1 MIRYRYQ
8 AYTAGGQLVVDMVSA
23 ESEGEAV
30 RQLMAE
36 GLTPF
41 EIAPASLAADATRKG
56 AAPRQSGRVLS
67 SFFRNL
73 SAMQAGGL
81 PLDEALKLLSEDGES
96 RAGQR
101 LAGDLR
107 RSVLAG
113 ESLGQAMASLKLTV
127 PDYVLGLV
135 RAGEEGGDLV
145 QVLQR
150 VANTLENQ
158 SRLADAVRSALIYPV
173 ILLSTSLAS
182 ILLILLVVA
191 PALEPVLTA
200 AGDQTPAAAAALIG
214 ASRFLTDQWPE
225 LALGTLL
232 LLLGIMIWQRTN
244 GAQRALNRLM
254 LRIPLV
260 GELVR
265 DMESARMLASV
276 SALLENGM
284 SLVPALEVAAEGAGN
299 RLMQE
304 NVKAVAGAVRTGESL
319 SAAIGQGGIFPPIA
333 AQLAAVGE
341 RSGDMPRQL
350 GHASNLLEQRS
361 QKKIQTLMAI
371 AGPTLTLF
379 LGLLIG
385 GVVLTLLSAIL
396 SVNDLALVT

>member
-8 AYTAGGQLVVDMVSA
+8 AYTADGQLVVDTVSA

-41 EIAPASLAADATRKG
+41 EIAPASLAADAAGRG
-56 AAPRQSGRVLS
+56 GAPRQSGRVLS

-73 SAMQAGGL
+73 SAMQEGGL

-96 RAGQR
+96 RAGQK

-113 ESLGQAMASLKLTV
+113 ESLGQAMASLKMAV

-150 VANTLENQ
+150 VASTLENQ

-214 ASRFLTDQWPE
+214 ASRFLTDQWPQ
-225 LALGTLL
+225 LALGSFSLL
-232 LLLGIMIWQRTN
+232 LVMMIWQRTN

-265 DMESARMLASV
+265 DIESARVLASV

-304 NVKAVAGAVRTGESL
+304 NVKGVAGAVRTGKSL
-319 SAAIGQGGIFPPIA
+319 SAAIGAGGFFPPIA

-350 GHASNLLEQRS
+350 AHASSLLEQRS

>member
-8 AYTAGGQLVVDMVSA
+8 AYTADGQLVVDTVSA

-41 EIAPASLAADATRKG
+41 EIAPASLAADAAGRG
-56 AAPRQSGRVLS
+56 GAPRQSGRVLS

-73 SAMQAGGL
+73 SAMQEGGL

-96 RAGQR
+96 RAGQK

-113 ESLGQAMASLKLTV
+113 ESLGQAMASLKMAV

-150 VANTLENQ
+150 VASTLENQ

-214 ASRFLTDQWPE
+214 ASRFLTDQWPQ
-225 LALGTLL
+225 LALGSFSLL
-232 LLLGIMIWQRTN
+232 LVMMIWQRTN

-265 DMESARMLASV
+265 DMESARVRASV

-304 NVKAVAGAVRTGESL
+304 NVKGVAGAVRTGESL
-319 SAAIGQGGIFPPIA
+319 SAAIGAGGFFPPIA

-350 GHASNLLEQRS
+350 AHASSLLEQRS